1 MAASAETASGE
12 TSKKKKTERL
22 WTDEEIELLITCY
35 EERKCLWNFTA
46 NEYSNRD
53 QKQLA
58 FDSIDWAMSQFDITR
73 EDYKAKWKV
82 LRGQYMW
89 EVASEKKKNRPVKK

>member
-1 MAASAETASGE
+1 M
-12 TSKKKKTERL
+12 
-22 WTDEEIELLITCY
+22 WTYEEIELLITRY

-53 QKQLA
+53 QKQLP
-58 FDSIDWAMSQFDITR
+58 FDSINRAMSQFDITR

-82 LRGQYMW
+82 LRGQYMRQ
-89 EVASEKKKNRPVKK
+89 VASEKKKMGPVK